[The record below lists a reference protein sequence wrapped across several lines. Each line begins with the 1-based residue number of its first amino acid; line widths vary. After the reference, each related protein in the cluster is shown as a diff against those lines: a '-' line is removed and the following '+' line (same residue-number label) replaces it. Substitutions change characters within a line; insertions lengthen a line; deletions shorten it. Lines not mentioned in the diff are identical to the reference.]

1 MVKKNKNKK
10 FFNFESFRR
19 TGSVFG
25 IISLIVLLAY
35 AVSLFIPF
43 VWAFI
48 TSCRDYLDFRING
61 GWAMPD
67 PWVNNY
73 AKVFEF
79 FQAKVQAGGTD
90 RFVEIPEMVFNS
102 IVYALGGA
110 IIGCVTSLLVAY
122 IVAKYNF
129 KFCKVIYA
137 IIIIQMIL
145 PIVGSLP
152 SELRMARS
160 LGLYDKL
167 LGMWV
172 MKTHVSG
179 LYFLVFLGTFKQIP
193 KEYAEAAQIDGA
205 NNFLIMV
212 KIMIPT
218 ISGSIFTVILLQFI
232 GLWNDYQTPLLYMP
246 THPTIAYG
254 LQLYTTGNF
263 EAETANTPMRLAGC
277 IVVAIPLLIIYLAFQ
292 KRLLGNITVGGLK

>member
-1 MVKKNKNKK
+1 M
-10 FFNFESFRR
+10 
-19 TGSVFG
+19 
-25 IISLIVLLAY
+25 
-35 AVSLFIPF
+35 
-43 VWAFI
+43 
-48 TSCRDYLDFRING
+48 DFRING
-61 GWAMPD
+61 GWAWPN

-79 FQAKVQAGGTD
+79 FQAKVPSGSSE

-102 IVYALGGA
+102 IVYALGSA
-110 IIGCVTSLLVAY
+110 VIGTTASLLVAY
-122 IVAKYNF
+122 IVAKFDF
-129 KFCKVIYA
+129 KFCKIIYL

-152 SELRMARS
+152 SELKMARS
-160 LGLYDKL
+160 LGLYDNL
-167 LGMWV
+167 FGMWV
-172 MKTHVSG
+172 MKTYVSG
-179 LYFLVFLGTFKQIP
+179 LYFLVFLGSFKQIP

-205 NNFLIMV
+205 NNFLIMSR
-212 KIMIPT
+212 IMIPT
-218 ISGSIFTVILLQFI
+218 ISGTIFTVVLLQFI

-254 LQLYTTGNF
+254 LQLYTNGNF

-277 IVVAIPLLIIYLAFQ
+277 IVVAIPLLMIYLIFQ